1 VDANRLTETLS
12 HDYDVIKSLV
22 TLQEYNPTLYHYI
35 TTFCN
40 VMIGNNNRT
49 DTDTIIHISTGFLDI
64 LLMLSEQIKVDKE
77 MCRRN

>member
-1 VDANRLTETLS
+1 
-12 HDYDVIKSLV
+12 
-22 TLQEYNPTLYHYI
+22 
-35 TTFCN
+35 
-40 VMIGNNNRT
+40 MIGNKNRT